1 MKYKRWLVIFAL
13 ILPMIVLPIYS
24 AQTNHAL
31 ADVGGGVS
39 HDYDGA
45 DDFFN
50 GSNSGGSDSGGFFG
64 GSGDSDYSGGGGDG
78 DITDLIFIFYLVRD
92 NPALALILLV
102 FFLIPRIRNKRRRSN
117 SRNTRSTQRPG
128 NRNHATPSQKE
139 VERLRAAKPDLSRLM
154 EKDPAFSQE
163 NFISRINNMFI
174 QLQTAWMDK
183 QWSSIR
189 PFETDALFN
198 MHKQQLQTYIDRNQT
213 NVVENIAIL
222 DSKIVRYNQSSD
234 YDEIDVYLQVRLND
248 YVRDDDTGKVVK
260 GDPNRDVYMVYVWT
274 LIRKGDVKTEKQTEE
289 YEVTQCPNCAAN
301 VSINQSGECEYCG
314 STISSGQYNWVLSKI
329 KVVNQR

>member
-1 MKYKRWLVIFAL
+1 MKYRKWLLIFTL
-13 ILPMIVLPIYS
+13 MIPMIVFPIFS
-24 AQTNHAL
+24 IQTNYAI

-39 HDYDGA
+39 HDYDDA
-45 DDFFN
+45 YDFFN
-50 GSNSGGSDSGGFFG
+50 GSDSGGSDSGGFFG
-64 GSGDSDYSGGGGDG
+64 GSGDSDYSSSSGDG
-78 DITDLIFIFYLVRD
+78 DITDLIFIIYLVRD

-102 FFLIPRIRNKRRRSN
+102 FFLLPRFRKKRRSN
-117 SRNTRSTQRPG
+117 SRTSRSTQRPG
-128 NRNHATPSQKE
+128 NRNQATASQQE
-139 VERLRAAKPDLSRLM
+139 VARLRAAKPDLSTLM
-154 EKDPAFSQE
+154 AKDPAFSQE

-213 NVVENIAIL
+213 NAVENIAIL

-248 YVRDDDTGKVVK
+248 YVKDDDTGKVVK

-274 LIRKGDVKTEKQTEE
+274 LIRKGDVKTEKQTEQ